1 MLNLISFCLYLNKH
15 RAKKRVSQ
23 QNHTLLTWIR
33 NNSHPLTPY
42 ILYARVRARSV
53 KPAKSLV
60 KKNKNHENPFE
71 LMLCLHVEPL
81 MKCHC
86 DFPCVAHTCVLGSLT
101 NHTDKI
107 TMPLHHPKGSS
118 INPKAI
124 NRNKLISGC
133 RCNDKCFFGLLPWRG
148 WQPSMGGW
156 WYECEIYRRT
166 WFLSGVEGCSPGN
179 FVLMASGAACT
190 HTPVRDIF
198 IIWNI

>member
-133 RCNDKCFFGLLPWRG
+133 RCNEKCLLGFMALKRMAALQATGRG
-148 WQPSMGGW
+148 WL
-156 WYECEIYRRT
+156 YRQHLWCNR
-166 WFLSGVEGCSPGN
+166 LADRLQSKLYCPPGITESSTL
-179 FVLMASGAACT
+179 V
-190 HTPVRDIF
+190 
-198 IIWNI
+198 WQ

>member
-1 MLNLISFCLYLNKH
+1 MCRDQQQMQSYINYLKKQNLFGELMIKTNFADRWNIADYLWQKDSFSHSANKWTIFADDENTLYII
-15 RAKKRVSQ
+15 RAC
-23 QNHTLLTWIR
+23 
-33 NNSHPLTPY
+33 
-42 ILYARVRARSV
+42 AREGRV
-53 KPAKSLV
+53 KPAESLV
-60 KKNKNHENPFE
+60 KKNKNHKNPFG

-133 RCNDKCFFGLLPWRG
+133 RCN
-148 WQPSMGGW
+148 
-156 WYECEIYRRT
+156 
-166 WFLSGVEGCSPGN
+166 
-179 FVLMASGAACT
+179 
-190 HTPVRDIF
+190 
-198 IIWNI
+198 